1 MGKFNDRKKFGGGR
15 SFGGGGRSFGGGA
28 PRRGPFGSGFGGG
41 RPQMHKATCS
51 ECGKECELP
60 FRPTGDRPVFCS
72 TCFDKQGGGSE
83 RPDRFGRGRGE
94 RSDSRPRH
102 EDRGGMHDA
111 VCGKCGAKCQVPFRP
126 TPGKEVLCDDCFGKS
141 GKGGK
146 DNGELMAE
154 IKGLHVKIDRLM
166 KLLAPADKT
175 VKSEVYPVKSGK
187 AGLPKAEFNG
197 VKKSAKVKKE
207 TKKAKPSTERSSS
220 TGVKK
225 VAPKKVVAKK
235 KK

>member
-1 MGKFNDRKKFGGGR
+1 MGKFNDRKKFGGGNK
-15 SFGGGGRSFGGGA
+15 FGGNRGGFGGGRSFGGGA

-146 DNGELMAE
+146 DNGELMVE
-154 IKGLHVKIDRLM
+154 LKGLHVKLDRLM
-166 KLLAPADKT
+166 KILAPNA
-175 VKSEVYPVKSGK
+175 VAE
-187 AGLPKAEFNG
+187 KAEKVE
-197 VKKSAKVKKE
+197 VKEDKKVIKAEAKKEVKKE
-207 TKKAKPSTERSSS
+207 IKKPVKE
-220 TGVKK
+220 KK
-225 VAPKKVVAKK
+225 VAPKKVVVKK

>member
-1 MGKFNDRKKFGGGR
+1 MGKFNDRKKFGGNRGG
-15 SFGGGGRSFGGGA
+15 FGGGGRPFVGGKKFGVG
-28 PRRGPFGSGFGGG
+28 RDGG

-72 TCFDKQGGGSE
+72 TCFDKQGGGNE
-83 RPDRFGRGRGE
+83 RPNRFSRERRDRSE
-94 RSDSRPRH
+94 RPRH

-111 VCGKCGAKCQVPFRP
+111 VCAKCGAKCQVPFRP
-126 TPGKEVLCDDCFGKS
+126 TPGKEVLCDACF

-146 DNGELMAE
+146 SVRDNSELIAE

-166 KLLAPADKT
+166 KLLIPAT
-175 VKSEVYPVKSGK
+175 PVKSLTSQD
-187 AGLPKAEFNG
+187 LPKAEFNG

-207 TKKAKPSTERSSS
+207 TKKAKPRTERNSS
-220 TGVKK
+220 TGVK
-225 VAPKKVVAKK
+225 ATPKKVATKK